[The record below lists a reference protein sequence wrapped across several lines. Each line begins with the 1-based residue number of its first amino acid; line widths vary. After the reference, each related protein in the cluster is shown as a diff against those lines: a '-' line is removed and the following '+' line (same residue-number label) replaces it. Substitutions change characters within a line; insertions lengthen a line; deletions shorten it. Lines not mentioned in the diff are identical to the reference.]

1 MIEYSKDDAIVGLY
15 DKEEQERRFIN
26 TAKKEGIKVGTEKG
40 IMIGT
45 EKGIKQGKQAGK
57 IEDAIN
63 MLKANI
69 DINLISK
76 VTGLSIDEIKKL
88 DN

>member
-26 TAKKEGIKVGTEKG
+26 TARNEGIKIGTEKG
-40 IMIGT
+40 INQ
-45 EKGIKQGKQAGK
+45 GIKQGKQAGK
-57 IEDAIN
+57 IEDATN

-88 DN
+88 AKEI